1 MNSFPCDVPGCTRTY
16 RSKINLKRHKQAI
29 HATIKKYQCNI
40 CSKALSSNQNLQEHQ
55 LIHSTIQP
63 FVCKE
68 LGCGKR
74 FRHGSQFSAHKRIH
88 NLINSIVLTPT
99 SLPNTSFFTALLTQ
113 SHLDPLSLEKFE
125 NPSSRILLPKIG
137 QAQSFNLPSL

>member
-1 MNSFPCDVPGCTRTY
+1 MSSFPCDVPGCTKIY

-63 FVCKE
+63 FVCKD

-88 NLINSIVLTPT
+88 NLINSIVLIPT
-99 SLPNTSFFTALLTQ
+99 ALPNTKFFTALLT
-113 SHLDPLSLEKFE
+113 LSSLNPPNPVNLEK
-125 NPSSRILLPKIG
+125 PSSKILLPKIG
-137 QAQSFNLPSL
+137 ELQSFSLPSL